1 MYNKVLF
8 LECIINTLT
17 GEKNILFVL
26 LKTLLFRNCYIEHR
40 LYYWAV
46 NKGC

>member
-8 LECIINTLT
+8 HECIINTLT

-26 LKTLLFRNCYIEHR
+26 LKTLLFRNCYIEHI
-40 LYYWAV
+40 LYYRAV
-46 NKGC
+46 IKGC